1 MILLLLFIFFVC
13 TQFSST
19 QAYFVLPDLLD
30 RVTIYKQPITNQSAI
45 EISLLFNKNISSTG
59 FAKFQQPALLQD
71 KNTFALK
78 SPLLKFATVA

>member
-19 QAYFVLPDLLD
+19 QVYFVLPDLLE

>member
-1 MILLLLFIFFVC
+1 MILLFLFIFFVC

>member
-19 QAYFVLPDLLD
+19 QVYFVLPDLLD

-78 SPLLKFATVA
+78 SPLLKFATVV